1 MLDKFR
7 SYQLALKLYSQCKEI
22 KLPYS
27 LKDQLTRASSSVV
40 LNLAEGSAKPT
51 VRDRQRF
58 YAIALASLREVQAL
72 IEMEQLDALFA
83 DADAL
88 AASLYKLCRV
98 RTGKQAGRQAGR
110 L

>member
-7 SYQLALKLYSQCKEI
+7 SYQLALKLYALCREI

-51 VRDRQRF
+51 TPDRQRF
-58 YAIALASLREVQAL
+58 YAVAFGSLREVQAI
-72 IEMEQLDALFA
+72 IEMERLESLRLIA
-83 DADAL
+83 DDL
-88 AASLYKLCRV
+88 GGHLYRLCRGQSA
-98 RTGKQAGRQAGR
+98 GKQARC
-110 L
+110 